1 MTAQINDP
9 SKLLITVAPTGAETS
24 KEDCPQLPTTLEEL
38 VETAQRCQAAGAAM
52 IHVHIRD
59 DEHRPTLDLTRLTDT
74 VDALHEATDLVV
86 QLSTGGSVHDPLD
99 QRLKVLDAQPDSC
112 SLTMGTTNF
121 GDDVFSNPWPFITE
135 LYQLSQEREVVPE
148 FELFDLGHVAALNRL
163 LDKHGL
169 PYGGR
174 VHVDLVMGV
183 PGGMPGTADALV
195 AAVAALPEATT
206 SWSATGIG
214 RSTLA
219 VALASL
225 SKGGHLRVGMEDVL
239 TLAKGVPVEHNE
251 QLVTASSSSAKIA
264 QRTPMT
270 PAEAKDLLQ
279 TSVAGSRR
287 PGHRRARRVCP
298 AAADGAE

>member
-24 KEDCPQLPTTLEEL
+24 KQDCPQLPTTLEEL

-59 DEHRPTLDLTRLTDT
+59 DEHKPTLDLQRLTDT

-99 QRLKVLDAQPDSC
+99 KRLKVLDAQPDSC

-148 FELFDLGHVAALNRL
+148 FELFDLGHVASLNRL
-163 LDKHGL
+163 LDKLGL

-174 VHVDLVMGV
+174 VHIDLVMGV

-239 TLAKGVPVEHNE
+239 TLAKGVPVEHND
-251 QLVTASSSSAKIA
+251 QLVSRVVELAKIA
-264 QRTPMT
+264 QRNPMT

-279 TSVAGSRR
+279 TKRR
-287 PGHRRARRVCP
+287 
-298 AAADGAE
+298 